1 MGEFLQISI
10 GTAQFGLN
18 YGFANQYEKVEEN
31 EVNKIFCLGNA
42 SRHNE
47 VDTAPS
53 YGDAELVIGKIE
65 DVVENY
71 RITTKLP
78 NISTNVI
85 SSSQIS
91 TAKNSFTQSLAR
103 LRVKSIDGLLIHHGT
118 DLLKSGGE
126 QLFDL
131 AQELREKKLVSRIGV
146 SVYTDEPIIDILN
159 LVELDFIQLPLNL
172 FDQTLLEN
180 GTLEQVANRGIE
192 IEARSVF
199 LQGILTMSTR
209 EIPAPLSDLRPLH
222 QRLTDLANKLSV
234 SQQRICLDFLRSVPQ
249 IKNVI
254 IGVNTEQQL
263 KDIVMNV
270 AQNPLKINYSQFSVQ
285 TKELVNPK
293 LWCF

>member
-1 MGEFLQISI
+1 MQISI

-18 YGFANQYEKVEEN
+18 YGFANQYEKVKEN
-31 EVNKIFCLGNA
+31 EVNKIFCLA
-42 SRHNE
+42 TRHGITKL
-47 VDTAPS
+47 DTAPS

-65 DVVENY
+65 EVVKNF

-78 NISTNVI
+78 NFSTNVI
-85 SSSQIS
+85 SSSQIF

-103 LRVKSIDGLLIHHGT
+103 LRVKSVDGLLIHHGT

-126 QLFDL
+126 KLFDL

-146 SVYTDEPIIDILN
+146 SVYSDDPIIDILN
-159 LVELDFIQLPLNL
+159 IFELDFIQLPLNL
-172 FDQTLLEN
+172 FDQTLQEN

-209 EIPAPLSDLRPLH
+209 ELPAHLSDLCSLH
-222 QRLTDLANKLSV
+222 QRLTDLADKLSV
-234 SQQRICLDFLRSVPQ
+234 SPQRICLDFLRSVPQ

-263 KDIVMNV
+263 KEIVMNL
-270 AQNPLKINYSQFSVQ
+270 AQNPLQINYSQFSVQ

>member
-1 MGEFLQISI
+1 MQISI

-31 EVNKIFCLGNA
+31 EVNKIFCLA
-42 SRHNE
+42 TRHGITKL
-47 VDTAPS
+47 DTAPS

-159 LVELDFIQLPLNL
+159 LFELDFIQLPLNL

-263 KDIVMNV
+263 KEIVMNL
-270 AQNPLKINYSQFSVQ
+270 AQNPLQINYSQFSVQ